1 MDKDQLKNLET
12 SVENK
17 SMELEAQQQDM
28 KATTAL
34 QTMANT
40 LRQEVEALNTT
51 LTIRTAEQD
60 TLTTSLTA
68 SNQELRVLK
77 KVDVGREGDL
87 QTIT

>member
-40 LRQEVEALNTT
+40 LRQEVEG
-51 LTIRTAEQD
+51 RSPQHHPHHQD
-60 TLTTSLTA
+60 SRA
-68 SNQELRVLK
+68 GHSHYQSHW
-77 KVDVGREGDL
+77 
-87 QTIT
+87 Q